1 MLKALIMMP
10 RQSGVSPKMIN
21 VDAVIL
27 AAGRSSR
34 MGVASKALLS
44 LNNLSLLDHV
54 IKRLAPQVDS
64 LIVSGD
70 RALLNNLEYPVI
82 EDVADKFSGPLA
94 GLYSALV
101 SSHLSNAEYLMVV
114 PCDGPLVPESLVA
127 ELYRVIRYTDTDVA
141 CVRYDGVVQGTFSL
155 WHKRQV
161 ERIKNTLLV
170 EKYGGFKPL
179 MRALD
184 TAYLDWPEQSVNPFF
199 NINTPDD
206 LKKAEKLLNV

>member
-1 MLKALIMMP
+1 MMP
-10 RQSGVSPKMIN
+10 WQSGASPGMIN
-21 VDAVIL
+21 VDVVIL

-34 MGVASKALLS
+34 MGVASKALLP
-44 LNNLSLLDHV
+44 LNDLSLLDHV

-70 RALLNNLEYPVI
+70 QTLLDNLEYPVI
-82 EDVADKFSGPLA
+82 EDVTVKFSGPLA

-101 SSHLSNAEYLMVV
+101 SSHLSDAKYLMVV
-114 PCDGPLVPESLVA
+114 PCDGPLAPESLVA
-127 ELYRVIRYTDTDVA
+127 ELYRVIRDADADVA

-161 ERIKNTLLV
+161 DRIKNALLV

-206 LKKAEKLLNV
+206 LKKAEKLLNI

>member
-1 MLKALIMMP
+1 MLKALMMMP
-10 RQSGVSPKMIN
+10 RQSGANLGMIN

-34 MGVASKALLS
+34 MGVASKALLP
-44 LNNLSLLDHV
+44 LNDLPLLDHV

-70 RALLNNLEYPVI
+70 QILLDNLDYPVI
-82 EDVADKFSGPLA
+82 EDVTAKFSGPLA

-101 SSHLSNAEYLMVV
+101 SSHLSDAEYLMVV
-114 PCDGPLVPESLVA
+114 PCDGPLAPETLVA
-127 ELYRVIRYTDTDVA
+127 ALYRVIRTADADVA

-161 ERIKNTLLV
+161 DRIKNALLV

-184 TAYLDWPEQSVNPFF
+184 TVYLDWPEQSVNPFF

-206 LKKAEKLLNV
+206 LKKAEKLLYV